1 MENPESRIIKGK
13 FSFLGQLQTNRA
25 SLRRQPQSMD
35 SLRQPFNHSQFNFT
49 NIKEDKELIF
59 RLHNKDLDSSR

>member
-1 MENPESRIIKGK
+1 METPETRIMKGK
-13 FSFLGQLQTNRA
+13 LSFLAQLQTNRA
-25 SLRRQPQSMD
+25 TLRRQPQSMD
-35 SLRQPFNHSQFNFT
+35 SLRQPFNHTQFNFT